1 MKKMFMNAWALLFS
15 VKIIIAILKLCTLA
29 ADVDC
34 LPQSYRGNETRPSFV
49 NGNTSYIIVPMVNLM
64 P

>member
-1 MKKMFMNAWALLFS
+1 M
-15 VKIIIAILKLCTLA
+15 IAILKFCTLA

-34 LPQSYRGNETRPSFV
+34 LPQSYRGNETRPSSV
-49 NGNTSYIIVPMVNLM
+49 NGNTSDINVPMVNLM

>member
-1 MKKMFMNAWALLFS
+1 MNAWALLFS
-15 VKIIIAILKLCTLA
+15 VKKMIAILKFCTLA

-34 LPQSYRGNETRPSFV
+34 LPQSYRGNETRPSSV
-49 NGNTSYIIVPMVNLM
+49 NGNTSDKNVPMVNLM